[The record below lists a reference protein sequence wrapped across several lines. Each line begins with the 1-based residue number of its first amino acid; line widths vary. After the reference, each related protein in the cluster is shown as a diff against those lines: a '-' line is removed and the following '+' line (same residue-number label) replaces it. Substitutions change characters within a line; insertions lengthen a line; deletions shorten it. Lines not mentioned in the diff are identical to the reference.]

1 MMKAFV
7 LTIEDIEQSQQA
19 AHRCIKTGKAH
30 GVDIQKH
37 FGFTPKDNPLKILE
51 EKGLPLTKFK
61 EKWSRLESCVAA
73 FLGHRSLWEK
83 CAEGNDSY
91 LILEHDA
98 VFDSSINAHLLYT
111 QDHDIVSVGAPSY
124 GKFNTPMSLGIGPLV
139 SKPYFPGAHAY
150 ILTPKGAKEALRV
163 SMTEAGP
170 TDVFF
175 NLNNFPNLKEFYPWP
190 VRANDSFTTIQ
201 KTEGCLAKHNWN
213 EGVGYDIV

>member
-19 AHRCIKTGKAH
+19 AHRCIESGKTH
-30 GVDIQKH
+30 GVNVQKH
-37 FGFTPKDNPLKILE
+37 YGFTPKDNPLKILE
-51 EKGLPLTKFK
+51 EKNLPLTKFK
-61 EKWSRLESCVAA
+61 EKWSRLDNVVAA
-73 FLGHRSLWEK
+73 FLGHRSLWEI
-83 CAEGNDSY
+83 CAEGKDNC

-124 GKFNTPMSLGIGPLV
+124 GKFNTPMQLGIGPLV
-139 SKPYFPGAHAY
+139 SKTYFPGAHAY
-150 ILTPKGAKEALRV
+150 ILTPKGAKEALIV

-190 VRANDSFTTIQ
+190 VRANDNFTTIQ
-201 KTEGCLAKHNWN
+201 RQEGCLAKHNWKD
-213 EGVGYDIV
+213 GIGYEIV